1 MFSITK
7 NGEPLNKSLYTRD
20 EKTKTL
26 YTNEIWLVLDFR
38 DYSDCTFKTGYDCT
52 FKTGYGCTFKTG
64 SDCTFDTGSDCTFD
78 TGYDCTFKTG
88 YGCTFKTR
96 SDCTFDTRSDCTF
109 DTGSDCTFDTG
120 YDCTFDTG
128 YGCTFKTGSDCVVV
142 RRDVFEVIVLKEEKN
157 HIKLNWYN
165 IPWYT
170 NILEEEI
177 EEYSE
182 QHKMCDICQNK
193 EATRFF
199 CEWCYEDIFNY

>member
-38 DYSDCTFKTGYDCT
+38 DYSDCTFD
-52 FKTGYGCTFKTG
+52 TGYG
-64 SDCTFDTGSDCTFD
+64 CTFDTGSDCTFD
-78 TGYDCTFKTG
+78 TGSNCTFKTE
-88 YGCTFKTR
+88 
-96 SDCTFDTRSDCTF
+96 
-109 DTGSDCTFDTG
+109 

-128 YGCTFKTGSDCVVV
+128 YGCTFKTGYSCVVV

>member
-38 DYSDCTFKTGYDCT
+38 DYPDCT

-64 SDCTFDTGSDCTFD
+64 YS
-78 TGYDCTFKTG
+78 
-88 YGCTFKTR
+88 
-96 SDCTFDTRSDCTF
+96 
-109 DTGSDCTFDTG
+109 
-120 YDCTFDTG
+120 
-128 YGCTFKTGSDCVVV
+128 CVVV

>member
-38 DYSDCTFKTGYDCT
+38 DYPDCT

-64 SDCTFDTGSDCTFD
+64 YGCTFDTGSDCTFD
-78 TGYDCTFKTG
+78 TGSNCTFKTE
-88 YGCTFKTR
+88 
-96 SDCTFDTRSDCTF
+96 
-109 DTGSDCTFDTG
+109 

-128 YGCTFKTGSDCVVV
+128 YGCTFKTGYSCVVV